1 MPPWDADY
9 LHQYWVLCRI
19 RECSRTGASFPRAAT
34 FPEFRFWVL
43 LGVKSCIYRHN
54 MQGHFRGHGRP
65 APLPAP
71 LPPPPSFQPLPMS
84 VLVPSPV
91 VVARPRL
98 SRPER
103 PPPAPISTR
112 PCSAGPCAL
121 APIPW
126 SLGRSPAADAC
137 RRPHPASRR
146 VCGAVG
152 AEGAGGRGRMIAESP
167 IFVSNLCV
175 ISADRGGN
183 PDLQLP
189 QRPCTRGFAMQQS
202 NSADGR

>member
-19 RECSRTGASFPRAAT
+19 RECSCTGASFPRAAV
-34 FPEFRFWVL
+34 FPEFRFWGL
-43 LGVKSCIYRHN
+43 LGVKSRVHRGRMAFIYL
-54 MQGHFRGHGRP
+54 GHGRP

-71 LPPPPSFQPLPMS
+71 PPPPPSFQPLPIS
-84 VLVPSPV
+84 VLVPSSV

-98 SRPER
+98 SWPET

-137 RRPHPASRR
+137 HRPHPARRR

-152 AEGAGGRGRMIAESP
+152 AGGAGGRGRMIAESP

-175 ISADRGGN
+175 TSAE
-183 PDLQLP
+183 
-189 QRPCTRGFAMQQS
+189 
-202 NSADGR
+202 